1 MFVSKIKLS
10 IPALGLALALA
21 IPSVFAGD
29 AIPYQWSDVARI
41 VAVGDIHGDYDNYR
55 AVLLEAG
62 VIDKRGK
69 WVAGKTHLVQVGDVP
84 DRGPDTLKII
94 KHLQQLEKQ
103 ADKKGGKVHVL
114 IGNHEFMNATG
125 DLRYVHPGE
134 YEAFK
139 TKRSKAYLDGYYQQ
153 VVSVLESR
161 RAQMPEGEAEPPIID
176 AVFKETWYRDHPP
189 GYVEHRIAWQSQ
201 GEINQ
206 WVAQHNSVI
215 RINDVLFMHGGLGPS
230 MLSRSLAEIN
240 DSIRQEVAGAYDS
253 TASLGDASEGPLWYR
268 GLARNPEAEE
278 QPHLDALL
286 ASYDVEVVVLGHTP
300 DLGVITP
307 RFGGKVIIIDTGIS
321 AHYGAHRASLLIEGE
336 SRKALHGEH
345 YTPLPT
351 DEDSMLVYFEGL
363 LAAQPKNAKVA
374 AHIETLRSTDVSEQP

>member
-1 MFVSKIKLS
+1 MSVSKIKLYS
-10 IPALGLALALA
+10 HALGLALALV
-21 IPSVFAGD
+21 ITPVLAGD
-29 AIPYQWSDVARI
+29 AIPFQWSGVARI
-41 VAVGDIHGDYDNYR
+41 VAVGDVHGDYDNYR
-55 AVLLEAG
+55 AVLREAG

-125 DLRYVHPGE
+125 DLRYVDPGE

-139 TKRSKAYLDGYYQQ
+139 TRRSKAYLDSYYQQ
-153 VVSVLESR
+153 VVSVLEAR
-161 RAQMPEGEAEPPIID
+161 RAQTSEGEAEPPIID
-176 AVFKETWYRDHPP
+176 AAFKEAWYRDHPP
-189 GYVEHRIAWQSQ
+189 GYVEHRIAWQPQ

-230 MLSRSLAEIN
+230 MLSLSLAEIN
-240 DSIRQEVAGAYDS
+240 ETIRREVAGAYES
-253 TASLGDASEGPLWYR
+253 ATSLGDASEGPLWYR
-268 GLARNPEAEE
+268 GLARNPEVEE

-363 LAAQPKNAKVA
+363 LEAQPKNTKLAT
-374 AHIETLRSTDVSEQP
+374 HIETLRSTDVSEQP